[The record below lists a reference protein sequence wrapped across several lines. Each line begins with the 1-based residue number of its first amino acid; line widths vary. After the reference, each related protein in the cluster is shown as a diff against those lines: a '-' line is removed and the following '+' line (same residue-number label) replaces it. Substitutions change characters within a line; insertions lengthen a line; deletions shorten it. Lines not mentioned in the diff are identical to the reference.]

1 MPKSKIQ
8 CPLCGKILKNREDA
22 QTVHDRTCSRFK
34 RLHQESVQYIQQH
47 LANQSQLPAE
57 TPMEIDHPPPPALPP
72 PPSPPA
78 TRPSGLP
85 NRRTRVP
92 SKFNDAAPPR
102 PPRLRRRDVQNQ
114 ISQPPL
120 ASPPSAPSPAPFDA
134 APSPP
139 PPPKDWVQTLPN
151 AFGLYKIYPRRPT
164 HDPDE
169 SVGLSDLYRVPKPG
183 DPALKT
189 LPLPPEPW
197 YYPFPNES
205 VAHMIK
211 YHVEEEHPQ
220 SIAGFDRLVT
230 NFLHPNEEAQSDGI
244 SLHEL
249 PTPFS
254 TQKFLD
260 QLDKNGITP
269 LGITDKWK
277 NASVTIR
284 LPCVGVNQSE
294 TAAPCFTVNDI
305 LHRPLLDPIKEV
317 LQGPLFQRFH
327 TTPFSLRAIPES
339 DLLSPVVADDAP
351 TLNEYGLPPLLPD
364 HEEIFSEIYTS
375 PAMLEAYHAIPQ
387 PPAPQ
392 TPDDAVESIVVA
404 LMMWSD
410 ATHLAQFGTASLWPG
425 YTFFGNHP
433 KEFRGKPTS
442 NAGFHQVYFAS
453 LPDSVRDSYR
463 QQYGCDMP
471 DEVYTH
477 LKRELIHAIWELLLS
492 DEFMDA
498 YDNGIKIKCW
508 DGLVRLVFP
517 RFLIY
522 GADYP
527 EKVLL
532 ATIRSFGGCPCPRC
546 FIQKGQIM
554 ETGTVNDMKRRSNI
568 RVDDHPRRSTI
579 ESARAAIFG
588 NGNAVAGSAIDKML
602 KAQSWAPTRASI
614 YHTHIIRFAHLP
626 RMLSQNWI
634 RSRRRSICS
643 QCSYPTSCMKSNWGS
658 PKPLS
663 SILFECYTPS
673 RTSMNL
679 TNDARFRQVPTFGR
693 STIRSFCKNVSELK
707 YAAARNYEDIIQ
719 CILPV
724 LEGLFPK
731 HQALIDKLAFELA
744 IWHGYA
750 KLRMHT
756 TSTIQLFR
764 LATKDLCTTI
774 RRFARETVNVKTYE
788 LPRETR
794 RRMNRP
800 SKASPPNLSVPAPD
814 NLPIPSA
821 SSQSATQAVA
831 TPPTSK
837 KKKTPAQKLEK
848 PFNLITYKLHSIP
861 DYPDAIVR
869 FGTTDSTST
878 QNGEVAHRLVKYL
891 YQRTNKREHVRQ
903 IAKHEQRRRL
913 MRAMWERRRRY
924 KEAEK
929 GHVNPSSASNIST
942 YANSTISHKPIK
954 NRRERLR
961 TVLCPKATY
970 SHYTYVPPEQHH
982 YISDSTRTS
991 IRLSDLVDTDLH
1003 SDTDTDGGDGPMA
1016 IDRPDPVIPDPALH
1030 NFTRKLKSHLRQR
1043 LLGSEYDGDDT
1054 CFTDEELINVVLEK
1068 DTLYSHATLRVN
1080 FTTYDLRRDQDVIN
1094 PRSRKFCIVAGQ
1106 DPQNRHELWYGEV
1119 LGIFHTRVL
1128 LADQPNKARR
1138 MEFLWMRWL
1147 QRDVTYRCGLKAKR
1161 LPRVHYMPHD
1171 VPDTFG
1177 FLDPSDII
1185 RGCHLIP
1192 AFAHGRTTQ
1201 YLPKSMARQ
1210 ASEQDQDWKYFYV
1223 NMVVDR
1229 DMMMRY
1235 HDRVIGHRKT
1245 RAPISNP
1252 TTEQE
1257 QITEEVVDDVVA
1269 DMVDDVVADM
1279 AEEVN
1284 VAAVVAE
1291 EDEGEE
1297 GEPDDWVAEGA
1308 DFDTDSEHEEDEGG
1322 EDEDSLSHAT
1332 IVSRLGYDSE

>member
-72 PPSPPA
+72 PPSPPV

-364 HEEIFSEIYTS
+364 HEEIFT
-375 PAMLEAYHAIPQ
+375 YHAIPQ

-527 EKVLL
+527 EKW
-532 ATIRSFGGCPCPRC
+532 
-546 FIQKGQIM
+546 KGQIM

-602 KAQSWAPTRASI
+602 KAQSWAPTRNAFSKLDTI
-614 YHTHIIRFAHLP
+614 KTPFNLFTMFVPDLLHEVELGVAKAIVIHIIR
-626 RMLSQNWI
+626 MLHAFKNIDEFDQ
-634 RSRRRSICS
+634 
-643 QCSYPTSCMKSNWGS
+643 
-658 PKPLS
+658 
-663 SILFECYTPS
+663 
-673 RTSMNL
+673 
-679 TNDARFRQVPTFGR
+679 RFRQ
-693 STIRSFCKNVSELK
+693 NVSELK

-942 YANSTISHKPIK
+942 YANSTIFAQANQKP
-954 NRRERLR
+954 
-961 TVLCPKATY
+961 T
-970 SHYTYVPPEQHH
+970 HYTYMPPEQHH

-1068 DTLYSHATLRVN
+1068 DTLYKTKTSSTPVPEIL
-1080 FTTYDLRRDQDVIN
+1080 Y
-1094 PRSRKFCIVAGQ
+1094 RSGQ

>member
-1 MPKSKIQ
+1 MPKLFTIEPALDSSGSTRN
-8 CPLCGKILKNREDA
+8 LFSTFNSTW
-22 QTVHDRTCSRFK
+22 QTNPNFPWKPQWRSTSL
-34 RLHQESVQYIQQH
+34 LHQRH
-47 LANQSQLPAE
+47 H
-57 TPMEIDHPPPPALPP
+57 DHPPLQPLGPVDFPTGALE
-72 PPSPPA
+72 SLLSS
-78 TRPSGLP
+78 T
-85 NRRTRVP
+85 TQHHH
-92 SKFNDAAPPR
+92 DHH
-102 PPRLRRRDVQNQ
+102 RLRRRRDGQNQ
-114 ISQPPL
+114 ISQPTF
-120 ASPPSAPSPAPFDA
+120 ASPPSAPSPAPPDA
-134 APSPP
+134 APSLPS
-139 PPPKDWVQTLPN
+139 PPKDWVQTLPN

-183 DPALKT
+183 DPALQT

-197 YYPFPNES
+197 YYPFPNVS
-205 VAHMIK
+205 VAHMMK

-220 SIAGFDRLVT
+220 SIAGFDRLIT

-269 LGITDKWK
+269 LGFAR
-277 NASVTIR
+277 ASFPTVPYHSIF
-284 LPCVGVNQSE
+284 
-294 TAAPCFTVNDI
+294 TA
-305 LHRPLLDPIKEV
+305 
-317 LQGPLFQRFH
+317 
-327 TTPFSLRAIPES
+327 RAIPES
-339 DLLSPVVADDAP
+339 DLLSPVMAEDDAP
-351 TLNEYGLPPLLPD
+351 TLNEYGLPPLLPG

-392 TPDDAVESIVVA
+392 TPDDAVESIVIA

-568 RVDDHPRRSTI
+568 RVEDHARRSTI

-643 QCSYPTSCMKSNWGS
+643 QWVAKAIVIHIIRMLHAFKN
-658 PKPLS
+658 
-663 SILFECYTPS
+663 IDEF
-673 RTSMNL
+673 
-679 TNDARFRQVPTFGR
+679 DQRFRQVPTFGR

-724 LEGLFPK
+724 LEGLFPM

-764 LATKDLCTTI
+764 LATKDLCATI

-794 RRMNRP
+794 RRMNQP
-800 SKASPPNLSVPAPD
+800 SKTPPPNLSAPAPPTSD
-814 NLPIPSA
+814 NSPIPSA

-831 TPPTSK
+831 TPPIS
-837 KKKTPAQKLEK
+837 KKKTPAQRLEK
-848 PFNLITYKLHSIP
+848 PFNLITYKLHAIP
-861 DYPDAIVR
+861 DYPDAIAR

-878 QNGEVAHRLVKYL
+878 QNGEVAHRLVKYF

-929 GHVNPSSASNIST
+929 GNVNPPSASNIST
-942 YANSTISHKPIK
+942 YANSTISHKA
-954 NRRERLR
+954 
-961 TVLCPKATY
+961 TTY

-991 IRLSDLVDTDLH
+991 IRLSDFVDTDLH
-1003 SDTDTDGGDGPMA
+1003 SDTDTDSDGGDGPMA
-1016 IDRPDPVIPDPALH
+1016 IDPPDPVIPDPALH

-1068 DTLYSHATLRVN
+1068 DALYSHATLRVN

-1094 PRSRKFCIVAGQ
+1094 PRTRKFCIVAGQ
-1106 DPQNRHELWYGEV
+1106 DPQDSDSHELWYGEV
-1119 LGIFHTRVL
+1119 LGIFHARVL
-1128 LADQPNKARR
+1128 LADQPNKAQR

-1147 QRDVTYRCGLKAKR
+1147 QRDATYRCGLKAKR

-1192 AFAHGRTTQ
+1192 AFAHGRTTK
-1201 YLPKSMARQ
+1201 YLPKSMARR
-1210 ASEQDQDWKYFYV
+1210 ASEQDEDWKYFYV

-1245 RAPISNP
+1245 RAPTSNP
-1252 TTEQE
+1252 TTEQD
-1257 QITEEVVDDVVA
+1257 QITEEVVD
-1269 DMVDDVVADM
+1269 DDVVADM

-1284 VAAVVAE
+1284 AAAFVAE
-1291 EDEGEE
+1291 DEER
-1297 GEPDDWVAEGA
+1297 GEPDDWVAEGVN
-1308 DFDTDSEHEEDEGG
+1308 FDSDSEREEDEGG
-1322 EDEDSLSHAT
+1322 EDEDSLGAT

>member
-72 PPSPPA
+72 PPSPPV

-102 PPRLRRRDVQNQ
+102 PPRPRRRDVQNQ

-364 HEEIFSEIYTS
+364 HEEIFT
-375 PAMLEAYHAIPQ
+375 YHAIPQ

-492 DEFMDA
+492 GEFMDA

-522 GADYP
+522 MADYP

-602 KAQSWAPTRASI
+602 KAQSWAPTRRNAFSKLDTI
-614 YHTHIIRFAHLP
+614 KTPFNLFTMFVPDLLHEVELGVAKAIVIHIIR
-626 RMLSQNWI
+626 MLHAFKNIDEFDQ
-634 RSRRRSICS
+634 
-643 QCSYPTSCMKSNWGS
+643 
-658 PKPLS
+658 
-663 SILFECYTPS
+663 
-673 RTSMNL
+673 
-679 TNDARFRQVPTFGR
+679 RFRQVPTFGR

-764 LATKDLCTTI
+764 LATKDLLH
-774 RRFARETVNVKTYE
+774 YHS
-788 LPRETR
+788 ETR

-970 SHYTYVPPEQHH
+970 SHYTYMPPEQHH

-1030 NFTRKLKSHLRQR
+1030 VR
-1043 LLGSEYDGDDT
+1043 LLGSRYDGDDT

-1094 PRSRKFCIVAGQ
+1094 PGPGNSVS
-1106 DPQNRHELWYGEV
+1106 L
-1119 LGIFHTRVL
+1119 RVKTHRT
-1128 LADQPNKARR
+1128 AMNSARR

-1161 LPRVHYMPHD
+1161 LPRVHYMPHG

-1229 DMMMRY
+1229 DMMMR
-1235 HDRVIGHRKT
+1235 
-1245 RAPISNP
+1245 NP